1 MPTGR
6 IGFLAE
12 LRRRKVLRVAAFYVI
27 AAWVVVQVASEVFP
41 AINLPESTIRYVW
54 LAVIL
59 GFPVAIV
66 FGWRFD
72 VVGGRIVR
80 TSSEDAAQGTDRSLE
95 RGDYFILVALIVFAG
110 SIVFG
115 LTRQIIVTPAEET
128 VRPEINASAR
138 SVAVLPFEN
147 ISKDEKNAPFTDG
160 IHDDLLTQL
169 ARISTLKVISR
180 TSVQRYRGTTKTAP
194 QIAAE
199 LGVATILEGGVQRSG
214 NLVRINVQLIDARS
228 DEHLWAETY
237 DRDLTARNVYAIQT
251 EIAENIT
258 LALDS
263 ALTEEDRAK
272 LDKVPTEDLEAY
284 YAYLLG
290 RQRMVNRNSVSL
302 QQAAEFFQKA
312 VELDPDY
319 ALAYV
324 GLANTYI
331 LLGDYG
337 NLSLNEMLAN
347 ALPAINTAMRLDG
360 KLAEAHATMGVI
372 RARTSNYAA
381 AEASFE
387 RALSLDSN
395 YATAYHWYGDVLVN
409 FLARPQDAV
418 PLLQRALE
426 LDPLSPQLIL
436 TLGQALDGLGR
447 FDDAMSLYMK
457 TMEIEPSYASSYLV
471 VGGVHRYAY
480 GRLDEGI
487 RWRFKGMA
495 QDPGNILGL
504 SGTGMCFLDLGDDA
518 EAEYWISRAVT
529 LAPDQ
534 FAPNR
539 ALAYLYRFRNDEER
553 ALAAARKL
561 MAITPGNNASLVTLI
576 SFGRYTEAFEEFAP
590 LYPELL
596 CDDGPT
602 VTRSNLFQALNL
614 SLALEKTGDREC
626 ATTLLNRVLV
636 QLPTIPRMGFF
647 GYGFADVEI
656 LARLGKEEQA
666 IASLRRAIDDNYR
679 AYWWSQVEKSP
690 HTVSLR
696 ENPEFIAMMREIKE
710 DMALQ
715 LARVREM
722 RLNAELPTIPVPQ
735 P

>member
-1 MPTGR
+1 LG
-6 IGFLAE
+6 ILAE
-12 LRRRKVLRVAAFYVI
+12 LRRRKVFRVAAIYII
-27 AAWVVVQVASEVFP
+27 AAWVVVQVASEAFP
-41 AINLPESTIRYVW
+41 AIDLPESAIRYVW

-72 VVGGRIVR
+72 IVGGRIIR
-80 TSSEDAAQGTDRSLE
+80 TSSADSGQGTDLSLK
-95 RGDYFILVALIVFAG
+95 RADYLILAALMLVAG

-115 LTRQIIVTPAEET
+115 LTREIIVTAAMQSE
-128 VRPEINASAR
+128 RPQVIKTAR

-147 ISKDEKNAPFTDG
+147 ISKDEENAPFTDG

-169 ARISTLKVISR
+169 AKVSTLKVISR

-194 QIAAE
+194 QIAKE
-199 LGVATILEGGVQRSG
+199 LGVASILEGGVQRSG
-214 NLVRINVQLIDARS
+214 NLVRINVQLIDAWS

-237 DRDLTARNVYAIQT
+237 DRDLTARSVYAIQT
-251 EIAENIT
+251 EIAENIS

-263 ALTEEDRAK
+263 VLSDEDRAR
-272 LDKVPTEDLEAY
+272 LDKVPTENLEAY

-290 RQRMVNRNSVSL
+290 RQRMVSRNSVSL
-302 QQAAEFFQKA
+302 QQSAGFFRKA

-324 GLANTYI
+324 GLANTYF
-331 LLGDYG
+331 LLRDYG
-337 NLSLNEMLAN
+337 NLSLDEMLAN

-372 RARTSNYAA
+372 RAKTGNYAA

-395 YATAYHWYGDVLVN
+395 YATAYHWYGDILVN
-409 FLARPQDAV
+409 FMARPQDAA

-426 LDPLSPQLIL
+426 LDPLSPQLNL
-436 TLGQALDGLGR
+436 TLGQALEGLGR

-457 TMEIEPSYASSYLV
+457 TMEIQPSYASSYLV
-471 VGGVHRYAY
+471 VGGVHRYVY

-495 QDPGNILGL
+495 RDPGNILGL
-504 SGTGMCFLDLGDDA
+504 SGTGIYFLDLGDDA
-518 EAEYWISRAVT
+518 EAEYWINRAIT

-534 FAPNR
+534 FASIS

-553 ALAAARKL
+553 ATTAARKL
-561 MAITPGNNASLVTLI
+561 MAITPANNTSLITLL
-576 SFGRYTEAFEEFAP
+576 SFGRYAEAVEAFAP

-596 CDDGPT
+596 CDDGFA
-602 VTRSNLFQALNL
+602 VTRSNFIQALNL

-626 ATTLLNRVLV
+626 ATTLLNQLLE
-636 QLPTIPRMGFF
+636 QLPTIPRKGFF

-666 IASLRRAIDDNYR
+666 IAALRRAIDDNFR
-679 AYWWSQVEKSP
+679 AFWWTQLQRSP

-696 ENPEFIAMMREIKE
+696 DNPEFTEMMQEIKE

-715 LARVREM
+715 LVRVREM
-722 RLNAELPTIPVPQ
+722 QSNGELPDIPVVRH
-735 P
+735 